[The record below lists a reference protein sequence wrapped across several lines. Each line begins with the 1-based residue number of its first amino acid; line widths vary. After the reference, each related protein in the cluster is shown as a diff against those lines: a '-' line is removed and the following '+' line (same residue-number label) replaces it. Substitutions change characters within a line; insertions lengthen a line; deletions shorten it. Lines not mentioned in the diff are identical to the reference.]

1 MFELKHLKSLASL
14 KRTGSVRKTAEVL
27 FISQSALSHQLKDLE
42 HRLGGALFIRNTSPI
57 QFTKQGEILLN
68 AANKVLPEI
77 EIAQQKLK
85 EKPITSEN
93 IRIAMS
99 CHACFQWLVPVLTSI
114 KKSRDNLNFEF
125 VDQDLF
131 YAEQN
136 KNTEGYDL
144 LFTDELDQADGF
156 SYQKIGEFEV
166 IAACSKQHLFAEKTY
181 LLPKDLRDETLLTY
195 PINSER
201 LDAFKLFLTPA
212 KSNPK
217 AIKHVQ
223 NSHMMLQMVA
233 GNMGVAFMP
242 DWLIKSLA
250 MQSLVNICKL
260 TKAGIYK
267 TLYVKYHKSNINS
280 ALIKKLIPLTVNAF
294 SSLYHKE

>member
-42 HRLGGALFIRNTSPI
+42 HRLGEALFIRNTSPI
-57 QFTKQGEILLN
+57 QFTKQGQILLN

-85 EKPITSEN
+85 EKPVPSEN

-114 KKSRDNLNFEF
+114 KQSRDNLNFEF

-131 YAEQN
+131 FAEKN

-144 LFTDELDQADGF
+144 LFTDELNQADGF
-156 SYQKIGEFEV
+156 IYQKIGEFEV

-181 LLPKDLRDETLLTY
+181 LLPKDLRDETLLAY
-195 PINSER
+195 PVNNER

-212 KSNPK
+212 KSFPK
-217 AIKHVQ
+217 TIKHVK

-233 GNMGVAFMP
+233 GNMGVAIMP

-260 TKAGIYK
+260 TEVGIYK
-267 TLYVKYHKSNINS
+267 TLYVKYHKSNINN
-280 ALIKKLIPLTVNAF
+280 ALLKKLTPLMVEAF
-294 SSLYHKE
+294 ASLYHKK